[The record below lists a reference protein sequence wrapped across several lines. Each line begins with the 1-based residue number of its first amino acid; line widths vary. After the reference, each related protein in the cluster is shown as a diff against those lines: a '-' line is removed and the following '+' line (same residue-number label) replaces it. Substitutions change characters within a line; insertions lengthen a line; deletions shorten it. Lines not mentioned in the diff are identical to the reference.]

1 MFQVK
6 ILKANQIEIL
16 EEIMNMWLKNQ
27 TDVNV
32 VDIKFN
38 SISSSDVN
46 EFIAIMIYQTA

>member
-1 MFQVK
+1 MFQIK

-16 EEIMNMWLKNQ
+16 EELMNMWLKDR

-38 SISSSDVN
+38 TISNSGIN
-46 EFIAIMIYQTA
+46 EFYAIMIYQTA